1 MKNVRRHLIINP
13 RFQFRLSMFIM
24 FVILAVS
31 SGFPFVL
38 LQMFET
44 AGNHALIMNNPP
56 AQLALED
63 VRREF
68 LFLIISVNS
77 VLVVASFITSIILSH
92 RIAGPM
98 YKLRT
103 AMTNLRLGVLDRH
116 IYFRDK
122 DSFPEL
128 AEEFNAMSDAI
139 YSRRKKDLDY
149 VQSVLPKLERLRMN
163 LQGEQQAIVAEV
175 LQSLQELS
183 REHPSAN
190 K

>member
-13 RFQFRLSMFIM
+13 RFQFRFAIFIM
-24 FVILAVS
+24 LVVLVVCT
-31 SGFPFVL
+31 GFPVVI
-38 LQMFET
+38 LQMFDT

-68 LFLIISVNS
+68 MFLIISVNS
-77 VLVVASFITSIILSH
+77 ILVFGSFIITLWLTH

-103 AMTNLRLGVLDRH
+103 AMTSMRQGVLDRH
-116 IYFRDK
+116 ISFREK
-122 DSFPEL
+122 DTFPEL
-128 AEEFNAMSDAI
+128 ADEFNAMSDAI
-139 YSRRKKDLDY
+139 YARRKRDLDY
-149 VQSVLPKLERLRMN
+149 VQSVLPKLERLRMS
-163 LQGEQQAIVAEV
+163 LQGEQQATAAEI
-175 LQSLQELS
+175 LHSLQELS
-183 REHPSAN
+183 REHPSAR